1 MSGVGV
7 AGNLILDRYMEIE
20 AYPERASLTTIHSV
34 TPSPGGLAYNCA
46 VDLARLDPNLPI
58 SVVGL
63 VGDDGD
69 GDAIISSFRLHPSI
83 DTSRIRRV
91 GQTSFSDV
99 MEDAQSRERTFFQFR
114 GANALLDEDD
124 INFAKADIDLLHV
137 GYILL
142 LDRLDAPDAE
152 FGTRMAR
159 LLAQTQSRGIKT
171 SVDIVSEESDRFR
184 KIVPPALRYCD
195 YCVINEVEASRTT
208 GIDVLHRGRVDLE
221 AVRHAAQVIVEMGV
235 STWVVIHW
243 AGGAAGLTPD
253 GKWIVRPSIRLTPN
267 DIVTSTGAGDA
278 FASGVLYGA
287 WKELSLAESIE
298 LGSAAAAGSLRHG
311 NSTDGVGPWREM
323 LQAYADAEHEDLS

>member
-1 MSGVGV
+1 MSGIGV

-46 VDLARLDPNLPI
+46 VDLARLDPSLPI

-63 VGDDGD
+63 VGDDSD
-69 GDAIISSFRLHPSI
+69 GDAIVSHFHPYPSI

-99 MEDAQSRERTFFQFR
+99 MEDAQTRERTFFQFR
-114 GANALLDEDD
+114 GANALLDEED
-124 INFAKADIDLLHV
+124 INFASADIDLLHV

-142 LDRLDAPDAE
+142 LDRLDAPDPE

-171 SVDIVSEESDRFR
+171 SVDVVSEVSDRFR
-184 KIVPPALRYCD
+184 SIVPAALRYCD
-195 YCVINEVEASRTT
+195 YCIVNEVEASRTT
-208 GIDVLHRGRVDLE
+208 GIEISHQGTVDVE
-221 AVRHAAQVIVEMGV
+221 ALRRAAQAIVEMGV
-235 STWVVIHW
+235 STWAVIHW

-253 GKWIVRPSIRLTPN
+253 GEWVVRPSIRLAPN
-267 DIVTSTGAGDA
+267 EIVTSTGAGDA

-298 LGSAAAAGSLRHG
+298 LGSAAAAGSLHHG

-323 LQAYADAEHEDLS
+323 LQAYADAEYEDLS